1 MRALA
6 LLAIAVVLAGC
17 GGSSGTRN
25 TIERTDNAS
34 PRLTGQAAENAG
46 RQACTNLPPS
56 TLPENGSKADKI
68 AALRAYLQSSHPN
81 DDVQAMLKGCRAHLN
96 L

>member
-6 LLAIAVVLAGC
+6 LLTVLLLVAGC

-25 TIERTDNAS
+25 TVERTDNAS
-34 PRLTGQAAENAG
+34 PRLTGDAAEKAG
-46 RQACTNLPPS
+46 REACQDLPQS
-56 TLPENGSKADKI
+56 TLPEDGTRSEKV
-68 AALRAYLQSSHPN
+68 AALRSYLQTTHPN
-81 DDVQAMLKGCRAHLN
+81 DDVQAMLKGCRAELN